1 MNDAPQTQQRSRLGP
16 LRVAL
21 IVLIALL
28 AVAVAWALIAG
39 GDDDEGSGAT
49 EGDPAPARIVSAAEL
64 SDIAAVSDTPIYWAG
79 ERPGTELEYDEGIGD
94 RVFVRY
100 LTGGAEAGDP
110 RPAFLTIATYPLA
123 DPAEA
128 LQANARRTNT
138 RVQRARGG
146 ALVWVN
152 PDRPQSV
159 YLAEPGSTHQVEVYD
174 PLPRR
179 ALRVALSGEVV
190 SASSGS

>member
-1 MNDAPQTQQRSRLGP
+1 MNNAPQTQQRSRLGP

-21 IVLIALL
+21 VVLVVLL
-28 AVAVAWALIAG
+28 AASVAWALIAG
-39 GDDDEGSGAT
+39 GGEEDSGAS
-49 EGDPAPARIVSAAEL
+49 EGDPAPARILSAAEL
-64 SDIAAVSDTPIYWAG
+64 GKIAAASDAPIYWAG
-79 ERPGTELEYDEGIGD
+79 ERPGTELEYDEGAGD
-94 RVFVRY
+94 RVYVRY
-100 LTGGAEAGDP
+100 LTDGAEPGDP

-123 DPAEA
+123 DPTEA

-159 YLAEPGSTHQVEVYD
+159 YLAELGAEHQVEVYD

-179 ALRVALSGEVV
+179 SYRRSRPAPSTRRRRS
-190 SASSGS
+190 

>member
-1 MNDAPQTQQRSRLGP
+1 MNDVPQTRQRSRLGA

-28 AVAVAWALIAG
+28 AAAVALALIAG

-49 EGDPAPARIVSAAEL
+49 EGDPAEARILSAAEL
-64 SDIAAVSDTPIYWAG
+64 QEIAAASDAPIYWAG
-79 ERPGTELEYDEGIGD
+79 ERPGTELEFDEGAGE
-94 RVFVRY
+94 RVYVRY
-100 LTGGAEAGDP
+100 LTEGAEAADP
-110 RPAFLTIATYPLA
+110 RPAFLTIATYPLE
-123 DPAEA
+123 DPADA
-128 LQANARRTNT
+128 LRANARRTNT

-179 ALRVALSGEVV
+179 ALEVAISGEVQPV
-190 SASSGS
+190 GG

>member
-1 MNDAPQTQQRSRLGP
+1 MNQSSTQQQRSRLGA

-28 AVAVAWALIAG
+28 AAAVAWALVAGG
-39 GDDDEGSGAT
+39 GDDEDNGGT
-49 EGDPAPARIVSAAEL
+49 EGDPAEARIVAAAEL
-64 SDIAAVSDTPIYWAG
+64 AEIAAASDAPIYWAG
-79 ERPGTELEYDEGIGD
+79 ERPGTELEYDEGAGD
-94 RVFVRY
+94 RVYVRY
-100 LTGGAEAGDP
+100 LTEGAEAADP

-123 DPAEA
+123 DPAGA

-138 RVQRARGG
+138 KVQRARGG

-159 YLAEPGSTHQVEVYD
+159 YLAEPGAEHQVEVYD

-179 ALRVALSGEVV
+179 ALSLALSGEVV
-190 SASSGS
+190 PVE